1 LHWSKGLKKRYA
13 IVEKTDETLSAE
25 TDQMAQLLGTISVE
39 QWRDVLA
46 IEGRGTVLYLAASG
60 GWDAVTVYLDSIRR
74 TLDS

>member
-1 LHWSKGLKKRYA
+1 
-13 IVEKTDETLSAE
+13 
-25 TDQMAQLLGTISVE
+25 LLGTISVE